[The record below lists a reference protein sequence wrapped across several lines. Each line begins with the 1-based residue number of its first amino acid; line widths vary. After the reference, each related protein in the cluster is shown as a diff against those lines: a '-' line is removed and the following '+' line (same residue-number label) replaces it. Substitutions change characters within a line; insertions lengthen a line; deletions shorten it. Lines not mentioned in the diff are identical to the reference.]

1 MCQGAQQTFP
11 HLLGVLF
18 HPETALRIEVS
29 IPPLP
34 VPPLVEMKNLRIR
47 AVKQLVCHTAM

>member
-47 AVKQLVCHTAM
+47 EV

>member
-18 HPETALRIEVS
+18 QPETALRIGGS
-29 IPPLP
+29 ISPTHPCGG
-34 VPPLVEMKNLRIR
+34 EEAEDQESFSNWTEI
-47 AVKQLVCHTAM
+47 AQ